1 MNTLK
6 NIKKQT
12 LYLIAIALFIIINVL
27 ISSFALRLDLSSGH
41 AYSLSPATKKIIKNL
56 DKTTTIKFFVSS
68 DLPTRLIPLKN
79 DVIDLLDEYKRA
91 NRKIQMQFVDP
102 KKDQK
107 VAGEARENGI
117 PELQFSQLD
126 RDKYAVTTAYFG
138 LLLTNGDKK
147 ESIPQVTDTTNLE
160 YNLSAALY
168 KLSQKELIKLGV
180 IGLQDTLNPQ
190 EDPIGTLRRVLQQQ
204 FSLENVGIGSSA
216 ATQKLDQLFKT
227 VLVFGGQQDFDESA
241 ITTLNSYVNEGGKVV
256 VFSDGVKVEDNLVA
270 TKAQSKLLPFL
281 SSTGLTLNQDLV
293 LSNSAEL
300 VNFGNQMVNFLTPYP
315 FWIKTGS
322 FNTKT
327 SYFSNVSQ
335 MSYPWVSSIT
345 AKSKN
350 GWTAQELVRTSK
362 ESWDQKDNFALSP
375 QAIPQPTKNQIKD
388 FVVSAETKNKNGGH
402 VVLIPSSRFVLD
414 RFLSRSSDNVEF
426 VLNMVNDMASG
437 GALSGIRARST
448 GIYPLTEISENN
460 KDIFKYGNMFVLPA
474 LLALY
479 GAWRLVKRR

>member
-6 NIKKQT
+6 NLKKQT
-12 LYLIAIALFIIINVL
+12 LYLVGLAVFVIINVVV
-27 ISSFALRLDLSSGH
+27 SNFAVRLDLSSGH
-41 AYSLSPATKKIIKNL
+41 AYSLSSATKKIIKNL

-68 DLPTRLIPLKN
+68 DLPTRLLPLKN
-79 DVIDLLDEYKRA
+79 DVVDLLDEYKRA
-91 NRKIQMQFVDP
+91 NRKIQIQYVDP

-107 VAGEARENGI
+107 IAGEARDNGI

-138 LLLTNGDKK
+138 LLLTSGDKK

-168 KLSQKELIKLGV
+168 KLSRKDLVRVGV
-180 IGLQDTLNPQ
+180 VGLQDSLNPQ

-204 FSLENVGIGSSA
+204 FSLESIGIGSSSA
-216 ATQKLDQLFKT
+216 SKKIDQSFKT
-227 VLVFGGQQDFDESA
+227 VLVFSGQQDFDEPA
-241 ITTLNSYVNEGGKVV
+241 ITALNSYVNDGGKVV
-256 VFSDGVKVEDNLVA
+256 IFSDGVKVEDNLVA

-281 SSTGLTLNQDLV
+281 SSTGLTFNQDLV

-345 AKSKN
+345 TKSKN

-375 QAIPQPTKNQIKD
+375 QAIPQPTRNQIKD
-388 FVVSAETKNKNGGH
+388 FVVSAESKSINGGH

-479 GAWRLVKRR
+479 GAWRLVKRK